1 MELKLNNEE
10 GESETIRQDWDEK
23 ITMDTRNITQKYIKK
38 EDVKRRAGIEG
49 IVKNVPKLWSW
60 N

>member
-10 GESETIRQDWDEK
+10 GESETIWQDWDEK
-23 ITMDTRNITQKYIKK
+23 ITMDTRNITQKNIKK
-38 EDVKRRAGIEG
+38 EDVKRRAGIES

>member
-23 ITMDTRNITQKYIKK
+23 ITMDTRNITQKIY
-38 EDVKRRAGIEG
+38 
-49 IVKNVPKLWSW
+49 
-60 N
+60 